1 MKVSDGQSA
10 HAVTASDRSAEEQPC
25 RSVSEQM
32 ELICKLRWMGMEK
45 EAGELQQQMRD
56 VMPGGGVLTAPR
68 DTD

>member
-1 MKVSDGQSA
+1 MND
-10 HAVTASDRSAEEQPC
+10 SDRQNADAETTSP

-45 EAGELQQQMRD
+45 EAGELQQRMRD
-56 VMPGGGVLTAPR
+56 VMPGGGILTAPR